1 MVGDII
7 HTTPITRLGM
17 DSIRIMHMVAGEAI
31 GETIMDG
38 TVLLLIIRV
47 FMPVDIQ
54 TIIGEHL
61 QQEDLK

>member
-1 MVGDII
+1 
-7 HTTPITRLGM
+7 M

-38 TVLLLIIRV
+38 TVLQLIIQV

-61 QQEDLK
+61 PLEDLK